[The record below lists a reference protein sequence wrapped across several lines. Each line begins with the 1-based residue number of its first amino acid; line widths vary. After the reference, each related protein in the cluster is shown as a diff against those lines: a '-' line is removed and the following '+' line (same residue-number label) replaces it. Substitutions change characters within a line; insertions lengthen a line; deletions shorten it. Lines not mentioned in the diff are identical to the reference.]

1 MGLKLTARSRLSI
14 WANVSRIQSDEETY
28 GLHIG
33 DMGGSIGDSGDSAGS
48 GRPMATGWASEQR
61 GGVEM
66 TKPID
71 PQSAVEQM
79 WKTAPR
85 LAKAKGELVYLE
97 EYRKSLKAIL
107 MKASKEKTSAAQET
121 EAYAHPDYI
130 KHLAGLQ
137 AATEAY
143 EALRWQMVALEAAVE
158 VWRTQSANDRRIDR
172 AAQ

>member
-1 MGLKLTARSRLSI
+1 MNR
-14 WANVSRIQSDEETY
+14 N
-28 GLHIG
+28 
-33 DMGGSIGDSGDSAGS
+33 
-48 GRPMATGWASEQR
+48 
-61 GGVEM
+61 
-66 TKPID
+66 ID

>member
-1 MGLKLTARSRLSI
+1 MNR
-14 WANVSRIQSDEETY
+14 N
-28 GLHIG
+28 
-33 DMGGSIGDSGDSAGS
+33 
-48 GRPMATGWASEQR
+48 
-61 GGVEM
+61 
-66 TKPID
+66 ID

-121 EAYAHPDYI
+121 EAYAHPVYI

-158 VWRTQSANDRRIDR
+158 VWRTQSANDRRVDR
-172 AAQ
+172 ATQ